1 MSRLLFDIETDGFLE
16 TATKVHC
23 VGIIDIATGEYTGY
37 RPEAVSEAVRRLEQ
51 ADEIIGHNIQRFDVK
66 ALKKL
71 CGFQPKAGQQLR
83 DTMVMGRVI
92 YPNLKASDTI
102 LIDKGTLPSDL
113 RGKHT
118 IEAWGYRLGV
128 PKGDYAKARAA
139 VAAAAGITDEEELA
153 RFVWGTF
160 NDDMFTY
167 MEGDCHTNVA
177 LWQYLK
183 PDGYSQ
189 QALDLEHRVANVCD
203 AMEEAG
209 VPFDVASAQD
219 LHVALSERK
228 YAIEQRLKAEFGFWY
243 EPISPNPTKALFTPK
258 RPNKNRGFWGGS
270 DETWVNAAGEEVVGY
285 PMTKIKP
292 VEFNPGSRQHIAK
305 KLMQRG
311 WVPEKLTGAGNPQL
325 DEETL
330 EMVVVRYPEMD
341 GIGEYLMVEKRISQ
355 LVGTNN
361 SLMERTKD
369 DGRIH
374 GAINPMGTI
383 TSRAAHFAPNL
394 GQVPSSKKPYGHD
407 FRALFGTG
415 VGMPKGWVVVGAD
428 QEGLE
433 LRGLA
438 HYLAKH
444 DEGKYASVV
453 CTGDPHWLHAG
464 VMGLVDPGVAR
475 DVAAKDTHPTDR
487 QQFHTIVREDGSKRV
502 IYSYIY
508 GAGDEKVGTIIY
520 ECALNAKKNGGE
532 EGLALYNK
540 LFQRGATT
548 KGIKKVGRE
557 VRENFANRI
566 EGFGKLKLLIAEQV
580 ELRGRIKGLDGRLT
594 PIRSDH
600 SALNFMIQSAG
611 AIICKRW
618 LADAYDECCAR
629 FKEGWDGDFCFVL
642 WVHDEI
648 QVCCRK
654 EIADEIGEILVRC
667 ARKAGDDYG
676 FRVPLDSKYKVG
688 SSWADTH

>member
-1 MSRLLFDIETDGFLE
+1 MTRLLFDTEGNGFVN
-16 TATKVHC
+16 TATKFHC
-23 VGIIDIATGEYTGY
+23 IGIIDVETGRYDGY
-37 RPEAVSEAVRRLEQ
+37 RPDRLGEAVRRLEQ
-51 ADEIIGHNIQRFDVK
+51 ADEIIGHNIQRHDVPL
-66 ALKKL
+66 LKRL
-71 CGFQPKAGQQLR
+71 AGFQPKAGQQLR
-83 DTMVMGRVI
+83 DTMIMARVI
-92 YPNLKASDTI
+92 YPNVKASDKA
-102 LIDKGTLPSDL
+102 LIDRGRMPAGRDYQ
-113 RGKHT
+113 GKHT
-118 IEAWGYRLGV
+118 IAAWGYRLGC
-128 PKGDYAKARAA
+128 PKGDYAQVRRAQA
-139 VAAAAGITDEEELA
+139 LALGLTDETAITEY
-153 RFVWGTF
+153 VWGEF
-160 NDDMFTY
+160 NEDMFQY
-167 MEGDCHTNVA
+167 MEQDCLTNFE
-177 LWQYLK
+177 LWKHLR
-183 PDGYSQ
+183 PDEYSQ
-189 QALDLEHRVANVCD
+189 AAIELEHRAARVCD
-203 AMEEAG
+203 AIEQAG
-209 VPFDVASAQD
+209 VPFDLAAAQD
-219 LHVALSERK
+219 LHTKLLERK
-228 YAIEQRLKAEFGFWY
+228 HVIEQRLKAEFGFWY
-243 EPISPNPTKALFTPK
+243 QPVSPDPTKALFTPK
-258 RPNKNRGFWGGS
+258 KKNAKRGFWGGA
-270 DETWVNAAGEEVVGY
+270 DETWEYTNEKGVTEVITGY

-292 VEFNPGSRQHIAK
+292 VEFNPGSRDHIAR
-305 KLMQRG
+305 KLQERG
-311 WVPEKLTGAGNPQL
+311 WVPEKYTDGGNPKL

-330 EMVVVRYPEMD
+330 EMVVARYPEMD

-361 SLMERTKD
+361 SLIERTQD

-383 TSRAAHFAPNL
+383 TSRAAHMYPNL
-394 GQVPSSKKPYGHD
+394 GQVPSAKKPYGHD
-407 FRALFGTG
+407 FRDLFGKG
-415 VGMPKGWVVVGAD
+415 PGMPRGWVMVGAD

-444 DEGKYASVV
+444 DGGKYSEVV

-464 VMGLVDPGVAR
+464 VMGLVSPEVRR
-475 DVAAKDTHPTDR
+475 DKENSL
-487 QQFHTIVREDGSKRV
+487 HTIIREDGSKRV

-520 ECALNAKKNGGE
+520 ECALNAKKNGGP
-532 EGLALYNK
+532 EGLALYER

-557 VRENFANRI
+557 IRENFANRI
-566 EGFGKLKLLIAEQV
+566 EGFSKLKRLIAEQV
-580 ELRGRIKGLDGRLT
+580 EKRGRIKGLDGRLT

-629 FKEGWDGDFCFVL
+629 FREGWDGDFCFVL

-654 EIADEIGEILVRC
+654 EIAEEVGDILVRC
-667 ARKAGDDYG
+667 ARKAGEPYG
-676 FRVPLDSKYKVG
+676 FRVPLDSKYSVG